1 MKEREGSKREGVRKM
16 REKYKSQN
24 KNCNYR
30 EWGTRRLLTAVGNAA
45 QKEAAADRGGRPA
58 GASGGCGCP
67 TLCTPT
73 MRNTKKLHTNSVNR
87 E

>member
-30 EWGTRRLLTAVGNAA
+30 EWGTRRL
-45 QKEAAADRGGRPA
+45 
-58 GASGGCGCP
+58 P
-67 TLCTPT
+67 TITIT
-73 MRNTKKLHTNSVNR
+73 IKA
-87 E
+87 